1 MVRDWLETA
10 KLQTKLVMQVHDELV
25 FVVPSAEL
33 EIVKA
38 NVQGLMTTLVK
49 LNVPLVAELGVGVN
63 WEVAH

>member
-1 MVRDWLETA
+1 MVGIGKIANEVRGMQMHDGLVLEA
-10 KLQTKLVMQVHDELV
+10 
-25 FVVPSAEL
+25 PSTEL